1 MNAIRALVDSIANP
15 ALWENVLLPIII
27 VILIIWALICIM
39 HLVSVEM
46 TKRQVKQLQQSKA
59 LAKQQAY
66 RYINSNN
73 ANTKSRLELTKLQ
86 ERGY

>member
-1 MNAIRALVDSIANP
+1 MNAIRALVDSIVNL
-15 ALWENVLLPIII
+15 ALWDILLPIFAAI
-27 VILIIWALICIM
+27 VTIWCIFSIVCVVQIE
-39 HLVSVEM
+39 VSKHQEM
-46 TKRQVKQLQQSKA
+46 QLRQSKEI
-59 LAKQQAY
+59 AKQQAY